1 MENPNLIENISSN
14 DNYKQKN
21 EIQITEPTK
30 MEIEETNNVIVQCKA
45 EESESGEFKL
55 FFVVFYIILN
65 EIKTVLVVEM
75 DTEEHNESLDVTNSS
90 KIDDSDAGTQQEF
103 DVTELCVSRIL
114 NATWAEFCEGSI
126 IVPQTAAVYLDHYSS
141 NTNDLISQVIYEII
155 NQYFDG
161 ILVKNIEST
170 EAEKKKEDESMET
183 AEEGTSSGIKPIKV
197 LPFSLSKV
205 GALDYIVKAYE
216 QAVNETRELEASK
229 RTNLKKNQILE
240 TIQLIKKQL
249 MNYSILLLD
258 GTLQPIIDDSP
269 SARLEKSPLLML
281 IYLKSVSDEF
291 LLNFIQ
297 EIYTTDKES
306 FEEIFK
312 MILKNLF
319 NDMQHA
325 CTDKTITTEQ
335 IYKLREFTSLTL
347 SEGTVRPICNLLVKL
362 TTFLPALSTDS
373 AGREISKI
381 SFLAPFLSVSVF
393 AEDNPKLAENYL
405 QSSNIFDRLMIST
418 LQLEL
423 DCVRKNLHTIFHAL
437 LVNGETRNDAL
448 TYFAHVLKYNEKR
461 AQMNADEKHLAKDGF
476 MLNVMAGE

>member
-1 MENPNLIENISSN
+1 
-14 DNYKQKN
+14 
-21 EIQITEPTK
+21 
-30 MEIEETNNVIVQCKA
+30 
-45 EESESGEFKL
+45 
-55 FFVVFYIILN
+55 
-65 EIKTVLVVEM
+65 M
-75 DTEEHNESLDVTNSS
+75 DTEEHNESLHIINSS
-90 KIDDSDAGTQQEF
+90 KMDEFDLSSQQQQQQQF

-114 NATWAEFCEGSI
+114 NATWADFCEGSI
-126 IVPQTAAVYLDHYSS
+126 IVPQTAAVYLDHNSI
-141 NTNDLISQVIYEII
+141 NTNDLISQIIYEII

-161 ILVKNIEST
+161 ILVKNIESLT
-170 EAEKKKEDESMET
+170 EADKKKEDESMET
-183 AEEGTSSGIKPIKV
+183 AEEGSSSGIKPIKV

-216 QAVNETRELEASK
+216 QAVNEIRELESSK

-240 TIQLIKKQL
+240 TIELIKKQL

-297 EIYTTDKES
+297 EIYTTDKSS

-335 IYKLREFTSLTL
+335 IYKLREFTTLTIL
-347 SEGTVRPICNLLVKL
+347 SENTVRPICNLLVKL
-362 TTFLPALSTDS
+362 TTFLPALSTES

-448 TYFAHVLKYNEKR
+448 TYFAHILKYNEKR

-476 MLNVMAGE
+476 MLNVMAGEFFLYMLTIDC